1 MEELA
6 LREMVAQNRELE
18 AQLTKR
24 NEQYIFDLK
33 KSLVAGNLSDELQA
47 IALSSILAEL
57 VAGQKT
63 GKTARQLFGT
73 VTERTDIILNAPTPA
88 KESNWQ
94 QMWLANTLMIFGFLS
109 LLSGALPLLSK
120 ANAAGQQQGILTII
134 IASITGGY
142 AFYVAYKKIYIYDRP
157 GADQSQR
164 PGTLKSMGMMVGIM
178 LVWMV
183 FFMGSALIT
192 PTINV
197 TLEPFVYL
205 VLAGI
210 AFATQYV
217 LKKKFNIRGSLASR

>member
-88 KESNWQ
+88 KESNWK

-120 ANAAGQQQGILTII
+120 ANATGQQQGILTII

-192 PTINV
+192 PTINA

-205 VLAGI
+205 GLAGI

>member
-88 KESNWQ
+88 KESNWK

-120 ANAAGQQQGILTII
+120 ANATGQQQGILTII

-157 GADQSQR
+157 GVDQSQR

-210 AFATQYV
+210 GFATQYV